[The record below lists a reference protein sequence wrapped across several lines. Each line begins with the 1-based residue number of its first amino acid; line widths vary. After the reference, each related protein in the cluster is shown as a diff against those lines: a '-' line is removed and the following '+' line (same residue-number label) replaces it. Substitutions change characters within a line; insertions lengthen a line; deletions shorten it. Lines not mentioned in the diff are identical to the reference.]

1 MAKTKKYTVH
11 CEGSNAALSLKTK
24 LESLS
29 ISYEF
34 VAIEDSYEWV
44 CNMELTDEQLIIL
57 QDPPSWDD
65 TLMSWLKTGD
75 GAYKTIL
82 KSFVGGTEK
91 VSPVATDYISKFCIT
106 TIKCGSILVNNS
118 IKSYKAAEQ
127 FLSEDENAQAA
138 KKSIVSGSKTAYS
151 WIKDKINK

>member
-1 MAKTKKYTVH
+1 MAKTKKYIFH

-34 VAIEDSYEWV
+34 VAITDSLEWI
-44 CNMELTDEQLIIL
+44 CNLELTDEQLIIL

-91 VSPVATDYISKFCIT
+91 VSPVATDYISKFFVT
-106 TIKCGSILVNNS
+106 TIKCGSILVNNES
-118 IKSYKAAEQ
+118 VPTKNALG
-127 FLSEDENAQAA
+127 LSASEE
-138 KKSIVSGSKTAYS
+138 
-151 WIKDKINK
+151 